1 MAPAK
6 QVTVTWTE
14 ADTVEFI
21 KRDTKIKELE
31 SLHKADKER
40 LKEYAS
46 ATRTSVI
53 QCESLKKS
61 IHIDPSGN
69 DSMSF
74 ADLQAVLAETKQQ
87 ALLPNLVSVL
97 IGKVKEAI
105 GEAVIEK
112 YITIGTVPYSKVSVK
127 ALKAVKGK

>member
-6 QVTVTWTE
+6 QATVTWNE
-14 ADTVEFI
+14 ADTLEFI

-46 ATRTSVI
+46 STRTSVI
-53 QCESLKKS
+53 RCESLKKS

-69 DSMSF
+69 DSMTF

-127 ALKAVKGK
+127 ALKVVKGK